1 MARLS
6 GTSLRLGL
14 LRDNEITQSDI
25 VNYTGINRGTLS
37 QELAGRGGKD
47 DKYRSIIYE
56 YYSNNSK
63 MPVDY
68 TVFWRK

>member
-37 QELAGRGGKD
+37 QELAGRSGKD
-47 DKYRSIIYE
+47 DKYRDIIYD
-56 YYSNNSK
+56 YY
-63 MPVDY
+63 
-68 TVFWRK
+68 RKYSE